1 MPNLNKIRGHSARGG
16 AMGGLGR
23 GAVGA
28 GAPQRPV
35 YGALSRQ
42 HTSDPRLQAGSSRLR
57 FQAPP
62 SRGTTVSSEVL
73 FGLAGFEKLI
83 TIL

>member
-16 AMGGLGR
+16 AMGAGSGLPR
-23 GAVGA
+23 GG
-28 GAPQRPV
+28 GAPQRPT

-42 HTSDPRLQAGSSRLR
+42 HASDPRLQAGSSRLR

-62 SRGTTVSSEVL
+62 PARGSTVTASTEVKSH
-73 FGLAGFEKLI
+73 ADN
-83 TIL
+83 IL

>member
-1 MPNLNKIRGHSARGG
+1 MPNLNKIRGHNGRGG

-23 GAVGA
+23 GAVGV

-42 HTSDPRLQAGSSRLR
+42 HASDPRLQAGSSRLR

-62 SRGTTVSSEVL
+62 SRGTTVSSEVSTL
-73 FGLAGFEKLI
+73 
-83 TIL
+83 

>member
-1 MPNLNKIRGHSARGG
+1 MPNLNKIRGQSARGGG

-23 GAVGA
+23 GAIGSGV
-28 GAPQRPV
+28 PQRPV

-57 FQAPP
+57 FQGPP
-62 SRGTTVSSEVL
+62 SRGTIVSSEVRS
-73 FGLAGFEKLI
+73 LI
-83 TIL
+83 TKG